1 MTATIPDYTR
11 AIYKNLKK
19 FRGEATL
26 FHLDPPIKGE
36 EWVVES
42 DAGFEV
48 LVFASDK
55 YGKVKS
61 FLDIANRPLEEL
73 GYEIK

>member
-26 FHLDPPIKGE
+26 FYLDPPINGE

-48 LVFASDK
+48 DAKYITDK
-55 YGKVKS
+55 TG
-61 FLDIANRPLEEL
+61 IP
-73 GYEIK
+73 IKIRSLQWQ